1 MAEGNQWLLT
11 TSLLDFLVVHQFSFL
26 GSDEREKCPD
36 WIWGHGAAVSFSET
50 MVALSTNIRPTTP
63 DRSNI
68 GLIELDFDVLL
79 KLKVDRPTRRKQ
91 PHEKNSADYGRHHS
105 RDDNDDN
112 DDDYDE

>member
-11 TSLLDFLVVHQFSFL
+11 TYLLDFLVVHQFSFL
-26 GSDEREKCPD
+26 GSDEREKCRD

-68 GLIELDFDVLL
+68 GLIELDFDVLSG
-79 KLKVDRPTRRKQ
+79 PTDQEKTTSREKQ
-91 PHEKNSADYGRHHS
+91 C
-105 RDDNDDN
+105 
-112 DDDYDE
+112 

>member
-1 MAEGNQWLLT
+1 MQFTVNMAEGNQWLLT

-68 GLIELDFDVLL
+68 GLIGLNFDVLSG
-79 KLKVDRPTRRKQ
+79 PTDQ
-91 PHEKNSADYGRHHS
+91 EKTIS
-105 RDDNDDN
+105 
-112 DDDYDE
+112 